1 MKRSDLNLLYA
12 LDAFSRTG
20 SVKAAAEML
29 NLSAP
34 AMSHMLAR
42 LREATGDP
50 LLVRAG
56 RKLVPTPHALAM
68 IEEASEVVA
77 RAQAVLAPAVHDERW
92 SLANREF
99 AVVAPDE
106 LTIAYGVRLLSAIR
120 AKMPNATLTLLPATS
135 TNFDRLRLGTIDV
148 EVRAAGKLP
157 PEMKVE
163 VLRKQR
169 TVVVM
174 HHSHE
179 LARQKMT
186 LTRYIKAKHVCQ
198 STSDELDQLV
208 ERALADARVSRR
220 SVLRVATP
228 YAALAAA
235 SRSDLIAT
243 APDALV
249 QSVAKDL
256 GLVSM
261 AFPLKVEPLLVGQV
275 WHPRA
280 DMDPQHNWLRTC
292 IREVLGTDKVGD
304 LSAASSRD
312 SI

>member
-42 LREATGDP
+42 LRDATGDP
-50 LLVRAG
+50 LLVKAG
-56 RKLVPTPHALAM
+56 RKLVPTPHALAI
-68 IEEASEVVA
+68 IEETREVVA
-77 RAQAVLAPAVHDERW
+77 RAQAVLAPAVDDERW
-92 SLANREF
+92 SLASREF

-106 LTIAYGVRLLSAIR
+106 LTITFGVRLLSAITE
-120 AKMPNATLTLLPATS
+120 KMPNATLTLLPSASTS
-135 TNFDRLRLGTIDV
+135 TDRLRLGTVDV
-148 EVRAAGKLP
+148 EVSAAGKLP
-157 PEMKVE
+157 PELKVE
-163 VLRKQR
+163 VLRKHQ

-179 LARQKMT
+179 LAQQKMT

-198 STSDELDQLV
+198 STNHALDMLV
-208 ERALADARVSRR
+208 EQALVGARVSRR
-220 SVLRVATP
+220 AVLRVATP

-243 APDALV
+243 SQDALF

-261 AFPLKVEPLLVGQV
+261 PFPLKVEQFIVRQI
-275 WHPRA
+275 WHPRG
-280 DMDPQHNWLRTC
+280 DKDPQQIWLRTC
-292 IREVLGTDKVGD
+292 IKAVLGAGKVRN
-304 LSAASSRD
+304 LSAAKP
-312 SI
+312 